1 MRPNSIQNEE
11 SRCAQKPDMKQ
22 KMIAYTELMKLR
34 LASLVIYSAVLG
46 YMIAPGDIDYTV
58 LVWLSIGGAFVTGAS
73 NAFNQIIERNL
84 DKIMERTKNRP
95 LPSGRLTVKQALV
108 FSSVVAFIGIASLF
122 MINALCAWLG
132 LLAMVLYVLTYTPI
146 KTKTPLCVFVGAIP
160 GSFPPMLGYV
170 AATGTF
176 GLEAGVLFAVQFFW
190 QFPHFWAIAW
200 KLNDDYLKA
209 GFKMLPSLGGRDKK
223 SAFQIL
229 LYTAMMLPMGV
240 VPYLIGMSNLYSVPL
255 SIMLLIPMLMAAI
268 KLYLTL
274 DMKFA
279 IKVMFASFYYLPLI
293 QIIYLITKI

>member
-1 MRPNSIQNEE
+1 
-11 SRCAQKPDMKQ
+11 MKQ

>member
-1 MRPNSIQNEE
+1 MGSKI
-11 SRCAQKPDMKQ
+11 K
-22 KMIAYTELMKLR
+22 AYTELMKLR
-34 LASLVIYSAVLG
+34 LSSLVIYSAVLG
-46 YMIAPGDIDYTV
+46 YMIAPGEIDYLV

-84 DKIMERTKNRP
+84 DVIMDRTKNRP
-95 LPSGRLTVKQALV
+95 LPSGRLTVNEALV
-108 FSSVVAFIGIASLF
+108 FSIVLGSIGVGALF

-132 LLAMVLYVLTYTPI
+132 LLAMVLYVLTYTPL
-146 KTKTPLCVFVGAIP
+146 KTKTPLSVFVGAIP

-170 AATGTF
+170 AATASF

-240 VPYLIGMSNLYSVPL
+240 VPYLIGMSNVYSIPL
-255 SIMLLIPMLMAAI
+255 SIVLLIPMLIASI
-268 KLYLTL
+268 RLYLTL
-274 DMKFA
+274 EMEFA
-279 IKVMFASFYYLPLI
+279 KKVMFSSFYYLPII